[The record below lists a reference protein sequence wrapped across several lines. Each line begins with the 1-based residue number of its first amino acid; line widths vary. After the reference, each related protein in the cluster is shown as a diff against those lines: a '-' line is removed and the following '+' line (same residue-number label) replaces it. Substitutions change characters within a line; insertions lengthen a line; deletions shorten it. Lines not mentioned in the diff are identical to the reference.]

1 MIGPIP
7 SNHFLPLLGF
17 STLTAHPH
25 IAGSTGDRDLA
36 NLIYDQWKSYK
47 FDKVEMVNYS
57 VLVSYPNSSAPNAL
71 KLMQGSE
78 IIYTAH
84 TEQEPPLTP
93 GEDDSNVVPPYVAY
107 SANGRVSVSYA
118 LACNQAL

>member
-36 NLIYDQWKSYK
+36 NLIYDQWKSYN

-78 IIYTAH
+78 VIYTAH

-93 GEDDSNVVPPYVAY
+93 GEVIAMLYHHMWLTLLM
-107 SANGRVSVSYA
+107 GESV
-118 LACNQAL
+118 